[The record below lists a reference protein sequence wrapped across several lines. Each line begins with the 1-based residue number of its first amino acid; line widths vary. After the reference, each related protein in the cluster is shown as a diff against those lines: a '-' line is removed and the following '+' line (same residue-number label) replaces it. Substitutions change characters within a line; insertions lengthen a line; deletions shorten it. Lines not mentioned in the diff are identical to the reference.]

1 MSAFKRV
8 LPLLN
13 RLVIRKLEPQTKTT
27 SGIIINKAESANY
40 GVVIEAGPGAFDS
53 EGKVIPVV
61 VKIGD
66 TVLLPEFGGQKI
78 KLGDQEL
85 YIYRDSEIVARV
97 E

>member
-13 RLVIRKLEPQTKTT
+13 RIVIRRLEPQTKTT

-40 GVVIEAGPGAFDS
+40 GVVIEAGPGSFDS

-85 YIYRDSEIVARV
+85 FIFRDSEIVARV

>member
-13 RLVIRKLEPQTKTT
+13 RIVIRKLEPQTKTT

-40 GVVIEAGPGAFDS
+40 GVVLEAGPGAFDS

-85 YIYRDSEIVARV
+85 FIYRDSEIVARV

>member
-13 RLVIRKLEPQTKTT
+13 RIVIRKLEPQTKTT

-85 YIYRDSEIVARV
+85 FIYRDSEIVARV

>member
-13 RLVIRKLEPQTKTT
+13 RIVIRKLEPQTKTT

-40 GVVIEAGPGAFDS
+40 GVVIEAGPGSFDS

-85 YIYRDSEIVARV
+85 FIYRDSEIVARV

>member
-13 RLVIRKLEPQTKTT
+13 RIVIRKLEPQTKTT

-78 KLGDQEL
+78 KLGEQEL
-85 YIYRDSEIVARV
+85 FIYRDSEIVARV